1 MSKIALVGDVSGT
14 GTLSIAA
21 PNTSTDRTLTLPD
34 NTGTIIT
41 TASTFAGTG
50 PAFSAVFSSGS
61 QSISINTAT
70 KIQFPTE
77 EFDTAS
83 CYDNSTNYRFTPTT
97 AGYYQVSTA
106 VQFGGSVTSF
116 TSATLSIYKNGSGF
130 KRMYVASTSY
140 GQAPALSALIYLNGS
155 TDYVEVYGTVSG
167 SSGSP
172 GINAGAELTYFQ
184 AALVRAA

>member
-1 MSKIALVGDVSGT
+1 MSQIKLSPSASGT
-14 GTLSIAA
+14 GIFTIES
-21 PNTSTDRTLTLPD
+21 PSSNTNRTISLPD
-34 NTGTIIT
+34 NTGTVIT
-41 TASTFAGTG
+41 TGSTFAGTG

-116 TSATLSIYKNGSGF
+116 TSVTLSIYKNGSGF
-130 KRMYVASTSY
+130 KRMYVGSTSY

-172 GINAGAELTYFQ
+172 AINAGAEVTYFQ

>member
-1 MSKIALVGDVSGT
+1 MAITIDGAGSISGISA
-14 GTLSIAA
+14 GG
-21 PNTSTDRTLTLPD
+21 LPD
-34 NTGTIIT
+34 ASITQAELATGV
-41 TASTFAGTG
+41 AGTG

-83 CYDNSTNYRFTPTT
+83 CYDTTNYRFTPTT

-116 TSATLSIYKNGSGF
+116 TSATLFIYKNGSSF
-130 KRMYVASTSY
+130 KRMYVGSTSY

-167 SSGSP
+167 LSGSP
-172 GINAGAELTYFQ
+172 AINAGEAITYFQ
-184 AALVRAA
+184 AALVRSA